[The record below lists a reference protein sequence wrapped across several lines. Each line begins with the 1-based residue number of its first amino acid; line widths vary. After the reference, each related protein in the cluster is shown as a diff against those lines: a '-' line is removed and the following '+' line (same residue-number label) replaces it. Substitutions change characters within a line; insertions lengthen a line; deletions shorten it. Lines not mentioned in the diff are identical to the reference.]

1 MSQLERFENR
11 HSPSHVCWLR
21 KSLYSLKQA
30 PRAWYTKLRVALQ
43 SWGFVRSVSDA
54 SLFIKRTSK
63 FVLFVLIYV
72 DDILVIGSDSQAV
85 SDFIHDLDKNLALKT
100 WIQCIIFLDLKL
112 IELRLEFISLN
123 PDMLRIY

>member
-1 MSQLERFENR
+1 MF
-11 HSPSHVCWLR
+11 
-21 KSLYSLKQA
+21 
-30 PRAWYTKLRVALQ
+30 
-43 SWGFVRSVSDA
+43 DA

-123 PDMLRIY
+123 PGMLWIY